1 MSITPTPITA
11 ALVGIVSG
19 TAMSVFWVRLAD
31 DTMLMVVAFLLA
43 VALPAHAFVVGF
55 GPDRRATAGTVDT
68 ALLKRGVVWL
78 LSAALAIGASQALR
92 HSSGL

>member
-11 ALVGIVSG
+11 ALAGIVSG
-19 TAMSVFWVRLAD
+19 TAMSLFWVQLAD

-55 GPDRRATAGTVDT
+55 GPDRGATAGTVDA
-68 ALLKRGVVWL
+68 ALFKRGVVWL

-92 HSSGL
+92 HNTGL